1 MNCKPNLLGAS
12 ALYGTLAL
20 VALGT
25 AQPARAACTTL
36 TDDQQRK
43 ILTCTGDN
51 EGPVAVPVDIDQF
64 RNSGT
69 ITPAAGTP
77 GSGVTGGPGS
87 AGIVNDGTIR
97 GDLSS
102 AISVKSLRA
111 GARIT
116 NNGTL
121 TVDNSQSRG
130 ANNFGIL
137 VEQSGAGLTTI
148 IENAGRI
155 EADGPYGGGILAY
168 GNARILHAGP
178 NALIEIGG
186 LGGTA
191 ISGERADVSILAP
204 VRAAEGNGVDA
215 NGQRMVDEARE
226 KQVARVP
233 PHRRVHLARQTEA
246 RDFGDP
252 LAARDRAGDEMREEP
267 VENCR
272 PRCRQQARR
281 GEMAAV
287 PVGHDE
293 VGRMR
298 VVELVDLEAA
308 GQHRQIPFQK
318 IDEDALARLEHR
330 AKRDMLARPV
340 VPAHDDHH

>member
-69 ITPAAGTP
+69 IAPAAGTP

-137 VEQSGAGLTTI
+137 VEQSGTGLTTI

-204 VRAAEGNGVDA
+204 VRAAEGNGVVLTDRSTVDNSSEIIAGSNGIYMGRGGSVVNRPNAVIRSTGGTDA
-215 NGQRMVDEARE
+215 ALDLNDGNVEIVNEGIID
-226 KQVARVP
+226 VA
-233 PHRRVHLARQTEA
+233 
-246 RDFGDP
+246 GI
-252 LAARDRAGDEMREEP
+252 AADRAVIAFSNNIGGPEMVHKITNAALGTIGHAGMTAGAQAIRGNDGMRFELRNTGRINGDI
-267 VENCR
+267 
-272 PRCRQQARR
+272 
-281 GEMAAV
+281 
-287 PVGHDE
+287 
-293 VGRMR
+293 
-298 VVELVDLEAA
+298 L
-308 GQHRQIPFQK
+308 
-318 IDEDALARLEHR
+318 LA
-330 AKRDMLARPV
+330 D
-340 VPAHDDHH
+340 